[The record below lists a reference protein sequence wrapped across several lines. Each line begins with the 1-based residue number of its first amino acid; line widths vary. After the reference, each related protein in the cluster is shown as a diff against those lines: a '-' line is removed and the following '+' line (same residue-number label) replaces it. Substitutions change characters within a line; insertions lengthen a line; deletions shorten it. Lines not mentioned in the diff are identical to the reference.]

1 MSGGMTTTG
10 KTNRKK
16 SPLPLADAVL
26 AAVTGG
32 IIIYS
37 RTLEPTRGETS
48 WDWEV
53 LTTVPGGF

>member
-1 MSGGMTTTG
+1 MAGRMTTTG

-16 SPLPLADAVL
+16 SPPPLAGVDLV
-26 AAVTGG
+26 AASGG

-37 RTLEPTRGETS
+37 RTLAPMSGETS

-53 LTTVPGGF
+53 LVPR

>member
-1 MSGGMTTTG
+1 MTTTG

-16 SPLPLADAVL
+16 SPPPLADADL
-26 AAVTGG
+26 AAVSGG

-37 RTLEPTRGETS
+37 RTLQPMSGETS

-53 LTTVPGGF
+53 IATVSR